1 MTDNKILIT
10 KTRSGGNRMVRA
22 DTKDGLGNGTW
33 INANQLDNTLIDQ
46 VREIAHEHLAIADSL
61 DQALSEGADW

>member
-1 MTDNKILIT
+1 MSEPKILIT

-46 VREIAHEHLAIADSL
+46 VREIAHEYLAIADSL
-61 DQALSEGADW
+61 DEALSEGVDW